1 MKKLVFL
8 CFCWICIPVFTFAQV
23 TKIMGTVRDGQSKE
37 AIPFVNIIIPGTTA
51 GTLTDFNG
59 NYSLEFRQQGDSVRA
74 FLIGYSG
81 ITRKIQR
88 NRFQTI
94 DFELIPQNLNLPEVT
109 ITYQGNPADVLIKKV
124 IRNKDKNNL
133 QSFQAYQY
141 EAYTKV
147 EIDANNIS
155 EKFRNRKI
163 LKQFDFVWSYLDTS
177 TLNGKSYLPVFI
189 TETMSDIYFRRSP
202 RLKKEIIT
210 ASSISGM
217 KNTSASQFFG
227 QLSEQVDLYKN
238 FIPLFEKNFVSP
250 ISDFALDYYK
260 FYLIDSSFIANNWCY
275 HLMFKPRRKQELTFS
290 GNLWINDTSF
300 AVKKI
305 RMRVAD
311 DANLNFINDLQV
323 EQEFEWT
330 GNLFWML
337 TRDVL
342 NADFNILENS
352 TKTLGFYGHRTSVYK
367 NFQFD
372 IAESKRFSR
381 SSSDVLI
388 DPEASGKS
396 REFWD
401 NSRPEKLSSRE
412 QGIYT
417 MIDSVKSIPVFKTYS
432 DIIYGVL
439 TGYLKWGKVQL
450 GPYSKLFSYNAIEG
464 YRFRF
469 GMRTANSFSKKIQ
482 LQGYLAYGTL
492 DQKLKYGGDIIY
504 MFSKNPRRDLTIGY
518 KYDIEQLG
526 VSLTAYPTDN
536 IFSSLFSR
544 GPNNKLTMVREY
556 RAGYEHEWY
565 NGFINRVQ
573 LIHRE
578 IFPLGAT
585 EFVVFQGSRMDPQFM
600 SSIYT
605 SEIQVDTRLSF
616 RETFVAGEFTR
627 TYISTVFPILQLS
640 FTYGIPKVFKSDYE
654 YQKLVLN
661 LSEWFNFATIGWSK
675 YIVEAGKIWGT
686 LPYPLLRIHDGNQTF
701 FYDDNSS
708 NLMNYYEF
716 VSDAWISASFTH
728 HFDGLLFNKIPL
740 VRKLKW
746 REVARARVVYGTL
759 NDKNAQYSLFPAN
772 MQSLN
777 RVPYWEAGAGIE
789 NIFKIIRID
798 AIWRLSHLQDE
809 RYSNVPKFGIFVSL
823 FFSF

>member
-1 MKKLVFL
+1 
-8 CFCWICIPVFTFAQV
+8 
-23 TKIMGTVRDGQSKE
+23 
-37 AIPFVNIIIPGTTA
+37 
-51 GTLTDFNG
+51 
-59 NYSLEFRQQGDSVRA
+59 
-74 FLIGYSG
+74 
-81 ITRKIQR
+81 
-88 NRFQTI
+88 
-94 DFELIPQNLNLPEVT
+94 
-109 ITYQGNPADVLIKKV
+109 
-124 IRNKDKNNL
+124 
-133 QSFQAYQY
+133 
-141 EAYTKV
+141 
-147 EIDANNIS
+147 
-155 EKFRNRKI
+155 
-163 LKQFDFVWSYLDTS
+163 
-177 TLNGKSYLPVFI
+177 
-189 TETMSDIYFRRSP
+189 
-202 RLKKEIIT
+202 
-210 ASSISGM
+210 
-217 KNTSASQFFG
+217 
-227 QLSEQVDLYKN
+227 
-238 FIPLFEKNFVSP
+238 
-250 ISDFALDYYK
+250 
-260 FYLIDSSFIANNWCY
+260 
-275 HLMFKPRRKQELTFS
+275 
-290 GNLWINDTSF
+290 
-300 AVKKI
+300 
-305 RMRVAD
+305 
-311 DANLNFINDLQV
+311 
-323 EQEFEWT
+323 
-330 GNLFWML
+330 
-337 TRDVL
+337 
-342 NADFNILENS
+342 
-352 TKTLGFYGHRTSVYK
+352 
-367 NFQFD
+367 
-372 IAESKRFSR
+372 
-381 SSSDVLI
+381 
-388 DPEASGKS
+388 
-396 REFWD
+396 
-401 NSRPEKLSSRE
+401 
-412 QGIYT
+412 
-417 MIDSVKSIPVFKTYS
+417 
-432 DIIYGVL
+432 
-439 TGYLKWGKVQL
+439 
-450 GPYSKLFSYNAIEG
+450 
-464 YRFRF
+464 
-469 GMRTANSFSKKIQ
+469 
-482 LQGYLAYGTL
+482 
-492 DQKLKYGGDIIY
+492 
-504 MFSKNPRRDLTIGY
+504 
-518 KYDIEQLG
+518 
-526 VSLTAYPTDN
+526 
-536 IFSSLFSR
+536 
-544 GPNNKLTMVREY
+544 MVREY